1 MTTGAARTDR
11 PDPTSSGAHDSSSS
25 EARDQAQEAARS
37 DSLRRL
43 AAVGLVAYAL
53 VHLLVGWLAVQL
65 AWRVPGPAQRGG
77 KSTDQNGALTLL
89 ARSTLGQALLWVIAV
104 AMAGLAVWQAVEVLR
119 HNRHLPPPGR
129 DRWMAL
135 LQLVKTV
142 GTALV
147 YGYLSYSAV
156 KTALGHGQGRG
167 KETHQVRGVM
177 SWPGG
182 QVIVVAI
189 ALVTAGIGVY
199 LAVKGLRSGFLDEID
214 LDGVAPGV
222 RTLVHRVSQ
231 VGFVVKGAAL
241 MLVGGVV
248 SWAAITFDPSQAD
261 GLDGALRTVE
271 GTPYGPWV
279 LTLIAAGLAAYAV
292 YCVTRARHPI
302 G

>member
-1 MTTGAARTDR
+1 MATTDR
-11 PDPTSSGAHDSSSS
+11 RESSSS
-25 EARDQAQEAARS
+25 DARDDAQDAARS
-37 DSLRRL
+37 DSLRRM
-43 AAVGLVAYAL
+43 AAVGLLAYAL
-53 VHLLVGWLAVQL
+53 IHLIVGWLAVQL
-65 AWRVPGPAQRGG
+65 AWRIPGPAQGG
-77 KSTDQNGALTLL
+77 GRSTDQSGALTLL
-89 ARSTLGQALLWVIAV
+89 ARSTVGDALLWVIAV
-104 AMAGLAVWQAVEVLR
+104 GMAGLAVWQAVEVLR
-119 HNRHLPPPGR
+119 HNRSLPPPGR
-129 DRWMAL
+129 ERWWAL

-142 GTALV
+142 GTALI
-147 YGYLSYSAV
+147 YGYLAYSAAR
-156 KTALGHGQGRG
+156 TALGHGQGRG

-177 SWPGG
+177 AWPGG
-182 QVIVVAI
+182 QVIVVVV

-241 MLVGGVV
+241 ALVGGVV

-271 GTPYGPWV
+271 GTPSGPWV
-279 LTLIAAGLAAYAV
+279 LTGIAAGLAAYAV
-292 YCVTRARHPI
+292 YCITRARHPV